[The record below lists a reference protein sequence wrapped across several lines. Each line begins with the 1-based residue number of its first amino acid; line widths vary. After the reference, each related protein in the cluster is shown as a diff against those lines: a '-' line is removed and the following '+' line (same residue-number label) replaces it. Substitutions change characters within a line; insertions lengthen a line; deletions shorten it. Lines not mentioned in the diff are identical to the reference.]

1 MNLRDLVGR
10 MAIRT
15 DKVREVMPWEME
27 RAFRLDFMVPVPI
40 FDREKYMDEP
50 VRILAVEGTQV
61 VIEEDGKRKLLE
73 RRYIDERWTDYER
86 LLHPEE
92 EEKEK
97 AEKLMKEFEVAAE
110 PIKHFLAEH
119 YDPMCTAVI
128 SMDNIQIFRKA
139 TNEAVKA
146 VDNKIAEK
154 ILEAEG
160 TIQAT
165 VDQFIANVCEEKI
178 GKIVIPE
185 KKSTWSDEVTY
196 KPLSEYVGE
205 RFELFLTEKRY
216 DRDGRI
222 ASYSS
227 DRKLSA
233 AGLLT
238 SRYLEEELGK
248 KVEKLIANAKRE
260 VEESLIKSLEQ
271 NLKENLAKDTIER
284 MNIPEVLKK
293 LSSIGAKQV
302 TGTSLPE

>member
-1 MNLRDLVGR
+1 
-10 MAIRT
+10 MAKFNI
-15 DKVREVMPWEME
+15 EVE
-27 RAFRLDFMVPVPI
+27 LDW
-40 FDREKYMDEP
+40 MDEEAYSIDDELRE
-50 VRILAVEGTQV
+50 RIVKGVENA
-61 VIEEDGKRKLLE
+61 LLE
-73 RRYIDERWTDYER
+73 
-86 LLHPEE
+86 
-92 EEKEK
+92 
-97 AEKLMKEFEVAAE
+97 
-110 PIKHFLAEH
+110 
-119 YDPMCTAVI
+119 
-128 SMDNIQIFRKA
+128 KA

-154 ILEAEG
+154 ILEAEE

-238 SRYLEEELGK
+238 SQYL
-248 KVEKLIANAKRE
+248 
-260 VEESLIKSLEQ
+260 SLIHISEP
-271 NLKENLAKDTIER
+271 TR
-284 MNIPEVLKK
+284 P
-293 LSSIGAKQV
+293 
-302 TGTSLPE
+302 